1 MPEIEL
7 AAPARVIFDVLGLPK
22 AQDRPRAF
30 RAGAHIRVHSPKE
43 AWHTLVAYAAQQ
55 KREAGAPCLTGAT
68 RVFMDFRM
76 PRVSGLPKRREVAA
90 VRKPDLDNC
99 CKGTIDALVPA
110 LLATDQQVVEL
121 RASKRYALEGESP
134 GCRITLAEVG
144 DADAT
149 RRAAMAAEAGADG

>member
-76 PRVSGLPKRREVAA
+76 PRVSGLPKRREVAH
-90 VRKPDLDNC
+90 VKRPDLDNC
-99 CKGTIDALVPA
+99 IKLIDSLVPS
-110 LLATDQQVVEL
+110 LLADDRQVVEI
-121 RASKRYALEGESP
+121 RATKRYALEGESP
-134 GCRITLAEVG
+134 GCLIILESVAEAVG
-144 DADAT
+144 ET
-149 RRAAMAAEAGADG
+149 RAAMAAEAGADG